1 VTTDRPC
8 DCPAFDADLGWH
20 TSADHEQ
27 DCGSTQPGEA
37 CGGCWACI
45 AMQVAYHQ
53 VIASRGGAA

>member
-8 DCPAFDADLGWH
+8 DCPAQ
-20 TSADHEQ
+20 SAAPHLISEHEQ

>member
-8 DCPAFDADLGWH
+8 DCPATTHGPH
-20 TSADHEQ
+20 HISEHEQ
-27 DCGSTQPGEA
+27 DCHGLSQTNEA